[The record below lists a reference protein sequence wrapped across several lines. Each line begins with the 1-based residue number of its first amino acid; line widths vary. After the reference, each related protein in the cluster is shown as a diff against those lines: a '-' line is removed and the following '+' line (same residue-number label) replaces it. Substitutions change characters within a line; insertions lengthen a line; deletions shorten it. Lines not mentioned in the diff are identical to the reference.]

1 MVDAERRLKRRISSG
16 ARRNIFPIFTS
27 VIGGHLNREGGLKM
41 GILLILEILAE
52 IIAPPLTVEDKV
64 T

>member
-1 MVDAERRLKRRISSG
+1 MTRLFRLREILSRFLHQLSE
-16 ARRNIFPIFTS
+16 T
-27 VIGGHLNREGGLKM
+27 HLNKKGGLKM

-52 IIAPPLTVEDKV
+52 IIDPSLTVEDKV